1 MKICWTRVLQVIV
14 MVCLLQLAYAALRA
28 TPFHSFLLTF
38 MFSTLFFFMVGPL
51 TEQDET
57 DTGDDL

>member
-1 MKICWTRVLQVIV
+1 MLQVIV